1 MDGIVVNKQDELVMK
16 LLHYFITEEG
26 YNPIVLHGAKNEIW
40 LENLDN
46 PYKIVRIVSNYIH
59 NDEQLNFDV
68 FRANQIAKKIKKK
81 TFCFKIKTLSIFI
94 NLGDNVHMMDNE
106 EYKFNGMDCIN
117 VKDIDDISKYRFVID
132 EFPTITKNTKFS
144 EDGFELFAKL
154 SQDINEKSGE
164 DARKAEDIFQKKTPI
179 MTYILI
185 AINTILFVLMY
196 VLGNGSDDALTLLRF
211 GASYPDFIKAGD
223 YYRLLTSAFLHIGF
237 LHFLFNNYAL
247 YVIGSQ
253 LEGFFGKVKY
263 LIIYLGSAILG
274 NLMSMLFSNSISA
287 GASGAIFGLL
297 GALLYF
303 GYHYRVYLGT
313 VVKSQII
320 PLILINLAIGF
331 MMSGVNNAS
340 HIGGLI
346 GGVLLAM
353 AVGVRYKT
361 SKFEQINGV
370 IMTIIYTVF
379 LVYLGFFR

>member
-94 NLGDNVHMMDNE
+94 NLGDNVHIMDNE

-313 VVKSQII
+313 VVKSQVI

-331 MMSGVNNAS
+331 MMSGVNNAA

>member
-1 MDGIVVNKQDELVMK
+1 MDGLIVDKQDELVMK

-46 PYKIVRIVSNYIH
+46 QYKIIRIVTNYIH

-68 FRANQIAKKIKKK
+68 LRANQIAKKIKKK

-94 NLGDNVHMMDNE
+94 NLGDNVHILDNE
-106 EYKFNGMDCIN
+106 EYKFNNIDCIN
-117 VKDIDDISKYRFVID
+117 LKDMEDISKYRFVID
-132 EFPTITKNTKFS
+132 EFPDITRNTKFP

-154 SQDINEKSGE
+154 SREISEKSGE
-164 DARKAEDIFQKKTPI
+164 DAKKAEDIFQKRKPI

-185 AINTILFVLMY
+185 GINTILFVLMY
-196 VLGNGSDDALTLLRF
+196 ILGNGSDDALTLLKF
-211 GASYPDFIKAGD
+211 GASVPNLIREGE

-253 LEGFFGKVKY
+253 LESFFGKTKY
-263 LIIYLGSAILG
+263 LIIYLGSAIFG
-274 NLMSMLFSNSISA
+274 NLMSLLFTNSISA

-320 PLILINLAIGF
+320 PLIIINLGIGF
-331 MMSGVNNAS
+331 AMSGVNNAA

-346 GGVLLAM
+346 GGCLLAM
-353 AVGVRYKT
+353 TVGVKYKST
-361 SKFEQINGV
+361 KSDQINGAV
-370 IMTIIYTVF
+370 MTLIYAAF
-379 LVYLGFFR
+379 LIYMGFFR

>member
-94 NLGDNVHMMDNE
+94 NLGDNVHIMDNE

-331 MMSGVNNAS
+331 MMSGVNNAA